1 MSDDRL
7 DRYARVALEVG
18 TNFQAGQDLA
28 ISCQIEHAPFAR
40 AVARAAYAAGA
51 HYVDIWYWDPHA
63 KRARIEHAPED
74 TLTWTPPWLDRRN
87 EYLGENHG
95 ARLAI
100 TGDPEPDLLDGLDPK
115 RVGLDQMPRLAS
127 ALKIARSGA
136 VNWTVVSYPTE
147 GWARAVFG
155 EPDVERLW
163 RHLEEFLRLDR
174 PDPVAA
180 WNEHIGKLLDRARR
194 LNERRLD
201 SLHYRGPGTDLTV
214 GLLPGSTWKAAELE
228 TRWGLMFRPNLPT
241 EEVFT
246 TPDARRTEG
255 TVRATRP
262 LAMAGSIV
270 RDLELSFSAG
280 RIDKVE
286 ASAGADVVRKQIET
300 DEGASRVGEVAL
312 VDGSSPI
319 GRSGIIFFDTLLDE
333 NATCHIAWGAGFP
346 FAVSGAEGLDEA
358 ELARMG
364 VNESKVHTDFMI
376 GSPELEVDGIDSS
389 GTRVPILLADQWQ
402 LT

>member
-115 RVGLDQMPRLAS
+115 RVGLDQMPRLPS

-136 VNWTVVSYPTE
+136 VNWTVVSYPTK

-163 RHLEEFLRLDR
+163 RHLEDFLRLDR

-180 WNEHIGKLLDRARR
+180 WNEHIVMLLDRAGR
-194 LNERRLD
+194 LNERRFD

-228 TRWGLMFRPNLPT
+228 TRWGLTFRPNLPT

-255 TVRATRP
+255 TVRSTRP

-319 GRSGIIFFDTLLDE
+319 GRSGIVFFDTLLDE

-389 GTRVPILLADQWQ
+389 GTRVPILRADEWQ